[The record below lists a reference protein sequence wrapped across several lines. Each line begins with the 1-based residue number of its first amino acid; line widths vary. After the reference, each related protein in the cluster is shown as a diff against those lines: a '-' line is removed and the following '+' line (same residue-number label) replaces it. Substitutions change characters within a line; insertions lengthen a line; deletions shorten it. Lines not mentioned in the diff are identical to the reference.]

1 VVSDQPE
8 LRIFFA
14 GSLPLFG
21 AFNMQT
27 LSIEY
32 QPLSALKLRPSYPR
46 THSEK
51 QIEQIANAI
60 GRFGFTNP
68 ILVGKDNV
76 IVAGVGRHRAAA
88 KVGLSQVPTVGLAD
102 MSEAELSCLRHCR

>member
-1 VVSDQPE
+1 
-8 LRIFFA
+8 
-14 GSLPLFG
+14 
-21 AFNMQT
+21 MQT

-60 GRFGFTNP
+60 LRFGFTNP
-68 ILVGKDNV
+68 ILVAANNL
-76 IVAGVGRHRAAA
+76 IAAGEGRWRAAR
-88 KVGLSQVPTVGLAD
+88 KLGLAEVPTVRLSD
-102 MSEAELSCLRHCR
+102 MTEAELRAYALADNKLCVFQPIVITVSRPS